1 MSDSGRTIAVLAVF
15 FGGFA
20 ALAAAFFSFTAEDA
34 WIVARYAR
42 NAVERGDLVYNR
54 GEFVNALTSPL
65 DALLRTALHASVPEP
80 MLGHKIMAIVLSATT
95 LAIGCALSTGLAARI
110 VFLSLAALSA
120 PFALWTVGGL
130 ETPLLALLVTAFAA
144 CLWPPTPRLYSAAL
158 LAGLA
163 FLARHDSVLFTAP
176 ALIWAVRHQP
186 FRRWIAG
193 GLVAMLLPVAWLVFA
208 LVYFHD
214 LLPTSFHIKGPGAVA
229 TTLGYNAVYLV
240 DFLLQSGLPIVLVA
254 AFALAQGRLIAP
266 PLGSMIR
273 ARAGLWAGLAVA
285 VVGYG
290 LLVATAHMM
299 FSFRLFVPYLPVMAL
314 LAAELF
320 AAAGHAGPSAQ
331 RVTVVVAL
339 IVAGLQLSV
348 AVAIAHWTLNPS
360 RVGEYRYVGATEY
373 RHTFIDALAEAAK
386 VVEHDWQKQGE
397 SRPPRVLTFA
407 AGRVPWRLPDA
418 YVFEDLVSWRRACP
432 PDRRQLALLADYVHL
447 MTPWFGPV
455 ADQLPGPAERWETLW
470 QRSAIFDGEM
480 QTWMVVRN
488 RQADPATL
496 PAYVDG
502 PCRLPAVQDSQT
514 R

>member
-1 MSDSGRTIAVLAVF
+1 MGDSGRIVAVLAVF

-20 ALAAAFFSFTAEDA
+20 ILVACFFSFTAEDA

-42 NAVERGDLVYNR
+42 NAVEYGDLVYNR

-65 DALLRTALHASVPEP
+65 DAILRLALHAAAPEP
-80 MLGHKIMAIVLSATT
+80 MLAHKVVAIVLSVAT
-95 LAIGCALSTGLAARI
+95 LAIGFALSTGLAARI
-110 VFLSLAALSA
+110 VFLALAALSA

-130 ETPLLALLVTAFAA
+130 ETPLLALLITAFVA
-144 CLWPPTPRLYSAAL
+144 CLWPASPRLYSAAL

-186 FRRWIAG
+186 FSRWIAG
-193 GLVAMLLPVAWLVFA
+193 ALVAALLPVAWLLFA

-214 LLPTSFHIKGPGAVA
+214 LFPTSFHIKGPGAVVP
-229 TTLGYNAVYLV
+229 TLGYNAVYLV

-254 AFALAQGRLIAP
+254 AFALAQGRLIVP

-273 ARAGLWAGLAVA
+273 ARAGIWAGLAVA
-285 VVGYG
+285 VLAYG

-314 LAAELF
+314 LVAELF
-320 AAAGHAGPSAQ
+320 AVAGHAGPGAQ
-331 RVTVVVAL
+331 RVTIVVAL
-339 IVAGLQLSV
+339 VLAGLQASV
-348 AVAIAHWTLNPS
+348 AVAITQWTLNPS
-360 RVGEYRYVGATEY
+360 RVGEYRYVGVSEY
-373 RHTFIDALAEAAK
+373 QSTFIDALAEAAK
-386 VVEHDWQKQGE
+386 IVEADWQKTGE
-397 SRPPRVLTFA
+397 QRPPRVLTFA
-407 AGRVPWRLPDA
+407 AGRVPWRLPEA

-432 PDRRQLALLADYVHL
+432 PDRRQLAPLADYVHL

-455 ADQLPGPAERWETLW
+455 ADQLPGPTERWETLW
-470 QRSAIFDGEM
+470 QRSALFDGEM

-488 RQADPATL
+488 RQPDPTTL

-502 PCRLPAVQDSQT
+502 ACRLPAPQDSQT